1 MHVLRLQPLS
11 HSPRRGRRDAHG
23 HPILAHA
30 NSLHDLAWHLTR
42 DRGEAED
49 LVQEAFARSLRAWNQ
64 FEPGTSLRAWLLRI
78 LRNTW
83 IDRLRHRR
91 RDPVAPDAAEAATTA
106 APIAGEDTWLR
117 GDAELE
123 QMRGLVAAEIEEALG
138 LLGEEQRTA
147 ILLDLEGLSEAEMA
161 SVLECAPGTVKSR
174 LSRARAALRVRLA
187 DYRR

>member
-1 MHVLRLQPLS
+1 V
-11 HSPRRGRRDAHG
+11 SPPSRRGRRDAHG

-30 NSLHDLAWHLTR
+30 NALYDLAWHLTR

-49 LVQEAFARSLRAWNQ
+49 LVQEAFSRSLRSWNQ
-64 FEPGTSLRAWLLRI
+64 FEPGTSLKAWLLRI

-83 IDRLRHRR
+83 LDRLRHRR
-91 RDPVAPDAAEAATTA
+91 RDPVAPDSGDAASEAA
-106 APIAGEDTWLR
+106 PSAGEDSWLR

-138 LLGEEQRTA
+138 RLGEEQRTV

-161 SVLECAPGTVKSR
+161 SVLGCAPGTVKSR
-174 LSRARAALRVRLA
+174 LSRARALLRVLLA